1 MHVAPLC
8 YDSAPSQILPGGAT
22 RAACDL
28 VSSSLCSS
36 RAEDGPLRAQRSPH
50 ADSVARMVDAWYFS
64 SSDGE
69 RAVVTLPHTPAI
81 YLTHMP
87 HQQVRWRTEGRK
99 GLTIPLEDARERMAM
114 VLGTTRANTASTL
127 VGRSRD
133 STMRTFL

>member
-1 MHVAPLC
+1 M
-8 YDSAPSQILPGGAT
+8 
-22 RAACDL
+22 
-28 VSSSLCSS
+28 
-36 RAEDGPLRAQRSPH
+36 RAQRSPH
-50 ADSVARMVDAWYFS
+50 ADSVGRMVDAWYFS

-69 RAVVTLPHTPAI
+69 RAVVTLPNTPAI

-114 VLGTTRANTASTL
+114 VLGTSRANTASTL

-133 STMRTFL
+133 ATMRTCS